1 MQPELVLNKLKK
13 NIRVLILALFSLIT
27 CHTDNS
33 ILQKAKK
40 KLCILHLIIYIRKE
54 KKKNYQTI
62 VIIKKIK
69 V

>member
-1 MQPELVLNKLKK
+1 LQLECVLNKLKK
-13 NIRVLILALFSLIT
+13 NSRALILALFSLIT

-33 ILQKAKK
+33 ILQKAKE
-40 KLCILHLIIYIRKE
+40 KLSILYLIIYIRKE
-54 KKKNYQTI
+54 KKKNNQTI